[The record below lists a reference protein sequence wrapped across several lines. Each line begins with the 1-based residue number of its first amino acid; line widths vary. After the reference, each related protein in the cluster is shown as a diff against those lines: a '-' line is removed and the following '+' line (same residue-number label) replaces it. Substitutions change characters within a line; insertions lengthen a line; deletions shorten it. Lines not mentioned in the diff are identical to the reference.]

1 MEKLG
6 QIFCDY
12 GPIPRL
18 LLEEFNPTATDAG
31 WEEALLAYESGLDCK
46 IVELLRSD
54 PYVLF
59 SERHAHDDSHSV
71 VLLRPDPAQM
81 KGGYCVSRHQV
92 RSIISAYIGR
102 KIGFL
107 SVGGYSQQA
116 WQMYNFLLGTA
127 LTKSSA
133 GWIFEGRVHACLRL
147 GGTFKIRSLETSHD
161 VLHFGIKMGEKTFGG
176 LKSLGELCGD
186 RKGSHKVKEEIFNR
200 YLRPEKCN
208 LASIDSLCISKAT
221 AESDIA
227 RVFLFQITVG
237 AEHAVKASG
246 LREVF
251 ESLPA
256 RARERTPCI
265 VFVVP
270 EGANVFKKQA
280 VTPVNETPPE
290 AAWEQYVLS
299 ISDAQLWSLPEGTE
313 KKRSFSDPNSALKL
327 PKRTVTADQ
336 VNRSKEEVEPMG
348 SGEI

>member
-1 MEKLG
+1 MEKLR
-6 QIFCDY
+6 QNFCNY

-18 LLEEFNPTATDAG
+18 LLEEFKPTDTDTE

-71 VLLRPDPAQM
+71 VLLRADPVQM
-81 KGGYCVSRHQV
+81 KGDYCVSRHQV
-92 RSIISAYIGR
+92 RSIISAHIGR

-107 SVGGYSQQA
+107 SVEGHSQQA
-116 WQMYNFLLGTA
+116 QQMYNFLLGTA
-127 LTKSSA
+127 FTKSSA
-133 GWIFEGRVHACLRL
+133 GWIFEGRVHACLRR
-147 GGTFKIRSLETSHD
+147 GGLFKIRSLETSCD
-161 VLHFGIKMGEKTFGG
+161 WLHLDIETGEKTFGN
-176 LKSLGELCGD
+176 LKALNELC
-186 RKGSHKVKEEIFNR
+186 RERRGSPKVKEEILNC
-200 YLRPEKCN
+200 YLRPERCN
-208 LASIDSLCISKAT
+208 LASIDSLCISKTT

-227 RVFLFQITVG
+227 QVFLFQITVG
-237 AEHAVKASG
+237 AEHGVKASG

-265 VFVVP
+265 VFIVP

-290 AAWEQYVLS
+290 AA
-299 ISDAQLWSLPEGTE
+299 
-313 KKRSFSDPNSALKL
+313 
-327 PKRTVTADQ
+327 
-336 VNRSKEEVEPMG
+336 
-348 SGEI
+348 